1 MINEKELKK
10 EKDYLKAVLYVLEK
24 ELAKSKAVTDENADN
39 VQEDMRYVWDAT
51 NRISDT
57 EFEYGMRRIQIKS
70 IVASDAANKHR
81 NYTKMLKSA
90 YFARIDFETEGEVIP
105 AYIGIATLE
114 SGGDFYIYDWR
125 APISSLF
132 YDYELGDASY
142 SVPNGETVSGKI
154 TLKRQY
160 KIEGDKIKQIFDTDM
175 QVIDSILQQM
185 LGNNA
190 TSKMKNI
197 VNTIQKE
204 QNKIIR
210 KNDVDIL
217 VVQGPAGSGKTSVA
231 MHKVAYLLYS
241 ERGKINNSNILIMS
255 PNEIFSNYIS
265 GVLPE
270 IGEDNVYET
279 TYMDFVKAFLT
290 EFRIKGNMN
299 DVYETVFSE
308 DGHAVKSTEYAA
320 IKLKLGAVYINLI
333 EDFLKLKRTE
343 ILGLDDIKVAGK
355 TIITKDY
362 LTKLADEFE
371 VDGLSMLEQCKKLVE
386 KINLHANIKLNK
398 ETGIRASLKKAL
410 ESNIKKVKAKSLYLE
425 LYSDENRFI
434 SMIENIYNTTGT
446 LKANRLSIKELH
458 DIFAETKQ
466 NLEKSIIDYAD
477 VSGYM
482 YLKDRLTGLVSQSKI
497 KYVLI
502 DEAQDYTIMQYKVLA
517 HLFKKAKMTILGDL
531 NQSILPFYAPA
542 NYNSILNVLSS
553 ERNGASY
560 DTKYLTKTY
569 RSTYEINMFAKHL
582 LGETNLY
589 NQVDRHGDEVA
600 VIKDRELGAEPNAK
614 LKIIEDALVLKKYYN
629 TIAIITKTAK
639 DARDLKNH
647 LEGKT
652 GSSNFK
658 VIQSKDKVFDASKIM
673 IIPSYLSKGLE
684 FDAVLV
690 MDANDDKYRDENK
703 LLLYTVCTRALHK
716 LNVYYSKELT
726 KLIKIK

>member
-1 MINEKELKK
+1 MIDERELKK
-10 EKDYLKAVLYVLEK
+10 EKDYLKAVLYILEK

-70 IVASDAANKHR
+70 IVASDAATKHR
-81 NYTKMLKSA
+81 NFTKMLKSA
-90 YFARIDFETEGEVIP
+90 YFARIDFETDGDVIP
-105 AYIGIATLE
+105 AYIGIASLE

-132 YDYELGDASY
+132 YDFELGDASY

-175 QVIDSILQQM
+175 QVIDNILQQM

-279 TYMDFVKAFLT
+279 TYMDFVKAFLS
-290 EFRIKGNMN
+290 EFKIRGNMN
-299 DVYETVFSE
+299 DVYETVFAEDRSE
-308 DGHAVKSTEYAA
+308 NKSVEFNS

-333 EDFLKLKRTE
+333 EDFLKLKRNE
-343 ILGLDDIKVAGK
+343 LLGLDDIRVGGK

-371 VDGLSMLEQCKKLVE
+371 VDGLSILEQCKKLVE

-398 ETGIRASLKKAL
+398 ETGIRASLKKTL
-410 ESNIKKVKAKSLYLE
+410 EANVKKVKAKSLYLD
-425 LYSDENRFI
+425 LYSDENRFV
-434 SMIENIYNTTGT
+434 SMIENIYNTTGVP
-446 LKANRLSIKELH
+446 KQSRLSIKDLH
-458 DIFAETKQ
+458 DIFSITKQ
-466 NLEKSIIDYAD
+466 NLEKNVIDYAD
-477 VSGYM
+477 VSGFMYM
-482 YLKDRLTGLVSQSKI
+482 KDRLTGLVSQSKI

-502 DEAQDYTIMQYKVLA
+502 DEAQDYTVMQYKVLS
-517 HLFKKAKMTILGDL
+517 HLFKRAKITILGDI

-542 NYNSILNVLSS
+542 NYNSILNVLSA
-553 ERNGASY
+553 ERSGAS
-560 DTKYLTKTY
+560 TEIKYLTKTY

-582 LGETNLY
+582 IGETNLY

-600 VIKDRELGAEPNAK
+600 IIKDNKLGEEPNTK
-614 LKIIEDALVLKKYYN
+614 LKIVEDALTLKKYYN
-629 TIAIITKTAK
+629 SIAIITKTAA
-639 DARDLKNH
+639 DAKALKEH
-647 LEGKT
+647 IEGKK
-652 GSSNFK
+652 NANAFK
-658 VIQSKDKVFDASKIM
+658 LVQSKDKVFDAGRIM
-673 IIPSYLSKGLE
+673 IIPSYLAKGLE

-690 MDANDDKYRDENK
+690 MDANQEKYTEDNK

-716 LNVYYSKELT
+716 LNVYYSENLT
-726 KLIKIK
+726 NLIKVQ